1 MPVPFE
7 HSPPDRQP
15 EVIGWFHC
23 RADSQGCAAALF
35 QTTPEGIPLGICF
48 SRADRAVWPDGS
60 DAELMFQ
67 VRLDCVRAVL
77 RSAVPSPTVLIGFES
92 EVAAGI
98 EAGGLE
104 VGLPLASVT
113 RNAARATYAWAAAG
127 RPTRQLADIAASRS
141 EVSSERSLLAAV
153 MAQHDSLE
161 PLDRVANALR
171 ELASDRAL
179 CESTLGL
186 GVAVA
191 VDLSVDHKSRGHTR
205 SRGTASRGQP
215 PFAQRLRELLAAP
228 IQTECSDLELD
239 WPGELLPFQLK
250 GVQALVGSDRLLLA
264 DDMGL
269 GKTLQAIAAL
279 RVLLLRKAVRASLI
293 VAPASLLE
301 QWCREIRK
309 WAPEVRAIIVRGAAS
324 ERSWRWA
331 AEAEVFLASYDT
343 LRSEFDSDPRS
354 EVWRRTW
361 GVVIA
366 DEAQRIKNRN
376 QTSGALKRLRRERSW
391 ALTGTP
397 LENRADDLASIM
409 EFVDHDSSGEPRRY
423 WPGNELAAR
432 HRHLQLRR
440 KKGDVLPE
448 LPAKLTTKVCV
459 ELHPDQYESYSK
471 AEREGIVYLEKL
483 GKEVRVHHLI
493 ALLTR
498 LKQICNADPKTG
510 KSAKLDDI
518 ENRLAEL
525 TSQGHKALV
534 FSQYVDETFG
544 VAAAV
549 RRLQRF
555 VPLSITGLTPQE
567 ERSEVIDSF
576 KRESAR
582 KVLVLSLR
590 VGGLGLNLQE
600 ASYVFYMDRWWNP
613 ATERQ
618 SEDRSHRIG
627 QSQRVTVFK
636 YSCVGTIEERIDE
649 ILESKQRLFDEM
661 VDDVSLDLGARLSRK
676 DLYGLFRL
684 AGAPESG

>member
-1 MPVPFE
+1 
-7 HSPPDRQP
+7 
-15 EVIGWFHC
+15 
-23 RADSQGCAAALF
+23 
-35 QTTPEGIPLGICF
+35 
-48 SRADRAVWPDGS
+48 
-60 DAELMFQ
+60 MFQ

>member
-1 MPVPFE
+1 MASHGQAPF
-7 HSPPDRQP
+7 
-15 EVIGWFHC
+15 V
-23 RADSQGCAAALF
+23 
-35 QTTPEGIPLGICF
+35 
-48 SRADRAVWPDGS
+48 
-60 DAELMFQ
+60 
-67 VRLDCVRAVL
+67 
-77 RSAVPSPTVLIGFES
+77 
-92 EVAAGI
+92 
-98 EAGGLE
+98 
-104 VGLPLASVT
+104 
-113 RNAARATYAWAAAG
+113 
-127 RPTRQLADIAASRS
+127 
-141 EVSSERSLLAAV
+141 
-153 MAQHDSLE
+153 
-161 PLDRVANALR
+161 
-171 ELASDRAL
+171 
-179 CESTLGL
+179 
-186 GVAVA
+186 
-191 VDLSVDHKSRGHTR
+191 
-205 SRGTASRGQP
+205 
-215 PFAQRLRELLAAP
+215 QRLRELLAAP
-228 IQTECSDLELD
+228 SQPECSDLELE

-301 QWCREIRK
+301 QWRREIRK

-331 AEAEVFLASYDT
+331 AEVEVFLASYDT

-354 EVWRRTW
+354 ELWRRTW

-440 KKGDVLPE
+440 KKDEVLPQ

-459 ELHPDQYESYSK
+459 ELHPDQYSSYSK

-483 GKEVRVHHLI
+483 GTEVRVHHLI

-510 KSAKLDDI
+510 RSAKLDDI

-525 TSQGHKALV
+525 TSQGYKALV
-534 FSQYVDETFG
+534 FSQYVDEAFG

-549 RRLQRF
+549 RRLKKF
-555 VPLSITGLTPQE
+555 NPLSITGLTPQG
-567 ERSEVIDSF
+567 ERSGVIDSF
-576 KRESAR
+576 KREAAH

-600 ASYVFYMDRWWNP
+600 ASYVFYVDRWWNP
-613 ATERQ
+613 AAERQ

-627 QSQRVTVFK
+627 QSQKVNVFK

-661 VDDVSLDLGARLSRK
+661 VDDVSVDLGARLSLE
-676 DLYGLFRL
+676 DLHGLFGPGGRSEF
-684 AGAPESG
+684 G